1 MFLMAIFTYEPGQR
15 NEAVIRRMQGRALPE
30 GVKLIGEWTELAGG
44 RTFRVVDMPDD
55 PKLGL
60 AATLSWSDIGKMEF
74 IPVMDTEEAVR
85 LAAQNQK

>member
-15 NEAVIRRMQGRALPE
+15 NEVVKRRMQGPSLPK